1 MTPQQKLFGFVLFC
15 LAVLFVAIG
24 FIISRFEKKRQQRH
38 DLDIA
43 DLDKP
48 FYETE

>member
-15 LAVLFVAIG
+15 LAVVFFMAAKVIG
-24 FIISRFEKKRQQRH
+24 YLEKKRQQRH